1 MQAVAEAS
9 HAMAPAFPVSLLMDR
24 LLAHALRPS
33 ARHAA
38 TRVARQLLFV
48 RGHWLKMPVPM
59 LAWHLTVKT
68 FRREERPA

>member
-1 MQAVAEAS
+1 
-9 HAMAPAFPVSLLMDR
+9 MDR

-38 TRVARQLLFV
+38 TRFARRMLFV

>member
-1 MQAVAEAS
+1 
-9 HAMAPAFPVSLLMDR
+9 MDR

-33 ARHAA
+33 GRHAA
-38 TRVARQLLFV
+38 TRFARRLLFF

>member
-1 MQAVAEAS
+1 MV
-9 HAMAPAFPVSLLMDR
+9 MDR

-38 TRVARQLLFV
+38 TRFARRMLFF